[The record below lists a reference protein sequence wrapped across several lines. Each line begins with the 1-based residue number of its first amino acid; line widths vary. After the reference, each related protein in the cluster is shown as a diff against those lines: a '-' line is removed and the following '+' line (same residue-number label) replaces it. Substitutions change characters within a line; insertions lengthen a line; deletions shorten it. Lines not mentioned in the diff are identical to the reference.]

1 MLGKSRS
8 TACAA
13 STTLICSEPRA
24 GQLET
29 KQRFIFRA
37 RRTVW
42 IFPLPLD
49 LIKLLTFSHSLSSR
63 RQERGALARLSPF
76 SNCALRASF
85 PPNINLLNPGALS
98 SCRVALG
105 AAAREGRSTLRSVRC
120 TLVETRISPMPTIGV
135 QRKDGWLFVVSFSGV
150 SFSGLRVVALA
161 ICCRRIRP
169 PRLGNKPYT
178 FRPHH
183 KLNQPVIDRSRARS
197 MRAS

>member
-13 STTLICSEPRA
+13 STTLIGSEPRA

-42 IFPLPLD
+42 IFLLPLD

-63 RQERGALARLSPF
+63 RQGRSGERCALAALLELCSAGFVPSKPKSPP
-76 SNCALRASF
+76 SRS
-85 PPNINLLNPGALS
+85 LS

-105 AAAREGRSTLRSVRC
+105 AAAREGRSTLRSLRC
-120 TLVETRISPMPTIGV
+120 TLVETGISRMPTIGV
-135 QRKDGWLFVVSFSGV
+135 QPKDGWLFVVSFSGV
-150 SFSGLRVVALA
+150 SFSGWRVVALA
-161 ICCRRIRP
+161 ICRRRIRP
-169 PRLGNKPYT
+169 PRLGNKPCT

-183 KLNQPVIDRSRARS
+183 KLTLL
-197 MRAS
+197 